1 MWERLTITL
10 ILSLATALGACD
22 RDGQKPKTSAEKS
35 GSASTVGSGTAANP
49 KAPPQTGEVP
59 PGATGGEG
67 TTTGARNT
75 PPPK

>member
-1 MWERLTITL
+1 MWKPLTITL
-10 ILSLATALGACD
+10 ILSLASALSACD

-35 GSASTVGSGTAANP
+35 GSASTAESGTAANP
-49 KAPPQTGEVP
+49 KAPLQTGEAP

-75 PPPK
+75 PPSK